1 MKDYEKIAI
10 EILEDVTGTDG
21 LAEEKDLNLFEEGLL
36 DSMAIISI
44 ILQIEEK
51 MGLTLEPTDFKR
63 EDVQSINHFAA
74 YLKAKDED

>member
-51 MGLTLEPTDFKR
+51 LGLTLEPTDFKR
-63 EDVQSINHFAA
+63 EDVQSINNFAA
-74 YLKAKDED
+74 YLKAKNEN